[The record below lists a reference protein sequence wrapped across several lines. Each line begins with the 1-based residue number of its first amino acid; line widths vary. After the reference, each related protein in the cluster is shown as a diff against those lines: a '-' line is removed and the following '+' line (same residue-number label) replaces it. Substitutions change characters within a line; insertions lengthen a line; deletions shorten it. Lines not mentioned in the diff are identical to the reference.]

1 MLRRNTQSKQLSRH
15 SRLRVESCVETILQ
29 LDKSLGRGKIRPDV
43 VEKFQ
48 RLKESLAS
56 VVEEAI
62 DERDI
67 SKIEDATNQ
76 LLSEIRASLG
86 AGMVQ
91 SFHHGQTH

>member
-1 MLRRNTQSKQLSRH
+1 MLRRIAQSKQFPRH
-15 SRLRVESCVETILQ
+15 CRLRVESCVDTILQ
-29 LDKSLGRGKIRPDV
+29 LDKSLGKGKIRPDV
-43 VEKFQ
+43 VEKFE

-67 SKIEDATNQ
+67 SKIEDATNH

-86 AGMVQ
+86 AEVVQ
-91 SFHHGQTH
+91 SLHHGQTH